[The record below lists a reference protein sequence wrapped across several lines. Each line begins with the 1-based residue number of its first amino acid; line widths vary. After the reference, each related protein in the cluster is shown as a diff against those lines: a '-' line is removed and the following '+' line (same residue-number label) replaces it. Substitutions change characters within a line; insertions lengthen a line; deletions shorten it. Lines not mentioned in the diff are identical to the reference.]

1 MIKSN
6 RIIEICED
14 WVKSVNGHGGR
25 TDVFVN
31 PSSADYLEIYK
42 GSKYQ
47 IIKFIADNKNK
58 KVYVWNADTGIH
70 RDVLS
75 ELGLMSQL
83 QKYNP
88 DILVGDGVLSNGK
101 ARVRNSGINA
111 TRVDWSWIGRYIRI

>member
-6 RIIEICED
+6 RIIEICEE
-14 WVKSVNGHGGR
+14 WIKTVSGHGGR
-25 TDVFVN
+25 IDVFVN
-31 PSSADYLEIYK
+31 PSSSDYLEIYK

-101 ARVRNSGINA
+101 AKIRDSGINA
-111 TRVDWSWIGRYIRI
+111 TRVDWSWIGKYIRI